1 MSLRSSEDL
10 GIACE
15 LKGIG
20 QNKHCNMKNQF
31 LHRRDYSLIA
41 LAVIVCAAS
50 LYLEYV
56 CGGSFINKAGHP

>member
-20 QNKHCNMKNQF
+20 QNKHCNMKM
-31 LHRRDYSLIA
+31 HRRDYSLIA